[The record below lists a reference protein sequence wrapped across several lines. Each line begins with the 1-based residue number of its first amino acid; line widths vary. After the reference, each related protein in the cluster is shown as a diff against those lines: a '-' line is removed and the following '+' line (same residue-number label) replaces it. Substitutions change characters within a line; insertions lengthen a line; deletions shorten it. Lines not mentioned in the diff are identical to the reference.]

1 MNKEMENLLNRL
13 DELMI
18 EAHEKGY
25 SFVLD
30 NFDEKANTMTTLYS
44 ASETFGIDIIEWD

>member
-1 MNKEMENLLNRL
+1 MNEEMENLLNRL

-25 SFVLD
+25 SFSLEKW
-30 NFDEKANTMTTLYS
+30 DEETKNTIVLYS
-44 ASETFGIDIIEWD
+44 ASDNFGIDIIKWD